1 MSLSELV
8 CLGIAVA
15 FYERR
20 VLCEVNVD
28 LPSVVFAIKDT
39 FPVDQK
45 GWCINKTKKKC
56 LEKIVSC

>member
-20 VLCEVNVD
+20 VNVD
-28 LPSVVFAIKDT
+28 LPSIVFAVKDT